1 MQAPKNDTPQL
12 RWALPEDLEKLPD
25 SAARQAQATAQ
36 MSVLILGLS
45 LCASLL
51 LLAVASPLAVLP
63 MGLVL
68 TCVSVLFGT
77 RLGLLG
83 LSRVLLVLATAA
95 CSIVLI
101 AQFSP
106 SALDALVLAPAAM
119 LFAIRGRQKTMA
131 VVAALVIP
139 LTLMALLR
147 GLGSPTAAPALLY
160 SLAPIAVAAVLC
172 QAIWRRP
179 FQAAESPVKALPKP
193 KLAPPPEVKRHAPA
207 PGKPLRVLVVDD
219 IPVNRMVVQRMLQ
232 AKGLTVL
239 EAGSG
244 AEALEVL
251 ENNEVDLVF
260 LDLHMPGLDG
270 IEVARRIRARGD
282 RVPLVALTADSVAG
296 TREACLAAGMDAFL
310 NKPAPPQ
317 VLFQLVEGLTVLQQK
332 SAS

>member
-1 MQAPKNDTPQL
+1 
-12 RWALPEDLEKLPD
+12 
-25 SAARQAQATAQ
+25 
-36 MSVLILGLS
+36 MSVLTLGLS
-45 LCASLL
+45 LGAALL
-51 LLAVASPLAVLP
+51 LLMVSSPLAILP
-63 MGLVL
+63 MGLAL
-68 TCVSVLFGT
+68 SCVSVLIGT

-95 CSIVLI
+95 CSIVLM

-106 SALDALVLAPAAM
+106 SALDALVLAPAGL
-119 LFAIRGRQKTMA
+119 LFAIRGRQKSVA
-131 VVAALVIP
+131 VLATLVIP
-139 LTLMALLR
+139 LALLLLLR

-193 KLAPPPEVKRHAPA
+193 KLAPAPEVKRHAPA
-207 PGKPLRVLVVDD
+207 PGQPLRVLVVDD